1 MQTEVTGDDQL
12 HIHIT
17 TGINH
22 YQAHHVTF
30 THGKRLFTDKAF
42 SRPSYF
48 IEQNNI
54 MINTRS
60 VVPASTG
67 PHIVV
72 ENTEI

>member
-1 MQTEVTGDDQL
+1 LQSEVTGDEQL
-12 HIHIT
+12 HIEVAS
-17 TGINH
+17 GINH

-30 THGKRLFTDKAF
+30 THGRRLFSDKAF

-54 MINTRS
+54 LINTIS

-72 ENTEI
+72 ENTEV

>member
-1 MQTEVTGDDQL
+1 MIKRCKLIAGITG
-12 HIHIT
+12 
-17 TGINH
+17 GINH
-22 YQAHHVTF
+22 YQAHHVIF

-48 IEQNNI
+48 IGQNNI
-54 MINTRS
+54 MINTTS
-60 VVPASTG
+60 VVPGRTG